1 MQFSPCFGMLADTYG
16 HIMKTQ
22 LADCSFEDIV
32 LQRRPLLVLLPA
44 LEKSPANLANLGK
57 IVISSIKG
65 MMAGALGAELEGRT
79 EYILDSKPTN
89 GRTYQCVFDEYGEP
103 IMVSPFDAKA
113 SNRTL

>member
-1 MQFSPCFGMLADTYG
+1 MLSDTYG

-22 LADCSFEDIV
+22 LADCDFVDIV

-65 MMAGALGAELEGRT
+65 MMAGALGAELEGMT

-89 GRTYQCVFDEYGEP
+89 GRTYQAIFDEYGLSSLMRER
-103 IMVSPFDAKA
+103 SPFMMKA
-113 SNRTL
+113 MKCTL